1 MRKKNVS
8 GGIKLPDFRVYY
20 KATAIRTVWYQH
32 KNINIDQWNKTES
45 PEINSCTY
53 GYLIFD
59 KGGKNIQC
67 GKAAS
72 SINSAGKIGQLHVI
86 E

>member
-1 MRKKNVS
+1 MEPEESSFLTR
-8 GGIKLPDFRVYY
+8 LYY
-20 KATAIRTVWYQH
+20 KATVIKRVWYQH

-45 PEINSCTY
+45 PEINPWTY

-59 KGGKNIQC
+59 KGGKNIQWS
-67 GKAAS
+67 KAAS